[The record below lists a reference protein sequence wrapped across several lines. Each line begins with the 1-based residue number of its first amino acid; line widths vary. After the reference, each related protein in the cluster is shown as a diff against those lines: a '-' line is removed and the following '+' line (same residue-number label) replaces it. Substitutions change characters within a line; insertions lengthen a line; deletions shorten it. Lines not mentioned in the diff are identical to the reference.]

1 MLPFPIRVTLSS
13 TYVPEP
19 HRDITLQILQIKP
32 KWQQSKCPQYCKPN
46 IRKIKPILLRIGGR
60 ERPDQRDWSG
70 TSHRGVELWG
80 FSGPHTGTPYL
91 KTPKIFHRG
100 VELWGV
106 SGPHTGSPY
115 LKTPKNSWPG
125 NPTGKVQ
132 QYNNTTV
139 QQYNTPSSDWFRM
152 VPSFVVSGTLW
163 QRNKLMKI
171 SWRWWELLIIKDDH
185 E

>member
-46 IRKIKPILLRIGGR
+46 IRKIKPILLGIGGR
-60 ERPDQRDWSG
+60 ERSDQRDWSG

-125 NPTGKVQ
+125 NPTGKPTVQ
-132 QYNNTTV
+132 QHNNSTTV
-139 QQYNTPSSDWFRM
+139 QYTLERLIPD
-152 VPSFVVSGTLW
+152 GTIVCS
-163 QRNKLMKI
+163 QRHSMTAQQI
-171 SWRWWELLIIKDDH
+171 DEDDGNCW
-185 E
+185 

>member
-91 KTPKIFHRG
+91 KTPK
-100 VELWGV
+100 
-106 SGPHTGSPY
+106 
-115 LKTPKNSWPG
+115 NSWPG